1 MVAIISYLLLRFYLM
16 RLRMQKGGE
25 LGEAERAAAVAK
37 VERIVNVI
45 DRILILWFKFLL
57 LVVVILLA
65 MTVVTLGI
73 SLLSTAPESAWVA
86 SIERWGFDL
95 IAQLVGEYGA
105 VVSLSALALSLGIGA
120 ISVYLILRLFFR
132 KKRNVS

>member
-25 LGEAERAAAVAK
+25 LDEAERAAAVAR

-57 LVVVILLA
+57 WLAIILLA
-65 MTVVTLGI
+65 MTVVVLAI
-73 SLLSTAPESAWVA
+73 SLLSTAPDSAWIA
-86 SIERWGFDL
+86 SVNRWGIDT
-95 IAQLVGEYGA
+95 IAELVGEYG
-105 VVSLSALALSLGIGA
+105 VVTSLSALALSLGVCA
-120 ISVYLILRLFFR
+120 ISIYLILRLFFR
-132 KKRNVS
+132 KHRK

>member
-25 LGEAERAAAVAK
+25 LDEAERAAAIAK

-73 SLLSTAPESAWVA
+73 SLLSTAPDSAWIA
-86 SIERWGFDL
+86 SVNRWGIDT
-95 IAQLVGEYGA
+95 IAELVGEYG
-105 VVSLSALALSLGIGA
+105 VVTSLSALALSLGVCA
-120 ISVYLILRLFFR
+120 ISIYLILRLFFR
-132 KKRNVS
+132 KHRK

>member
-86 SIERWGFDL
+86 SIERWGFDA
-95 IAQLVGEYGA
+95 ITQVIGEFGVA
-105 VVSLSALALSLGIGA
+105 TSLSMLAISLGICA
-120 ISVYLILRLFFR
+120 IVVYLILRLFF
-132 KKRNVS
+132 KKRRK

>member
-25 LGEAERAAAVAK
+25 LDEAERAAAIAK

-57 LVVVILLA
+57 WLAIILLA
-65 MTVVTLGI
+65 MTVVALAI
-73 SLLSTAPESAWVA
+73 SLLSTAPDSAWIA
-86 SIERWGFDL
+86 SVERWGVEF
-95 IAQLVGEYGA
+95 IAELVGEYG
-105 VVSLSALALSLGIGA
+105 VVTSLSALALSLGVCA
-120 ISVYLILRLFFR
+120 ISIYLILRLFFR
-132 KKRNVS
+132 KRRK